1 MSGYAA
7 PRRGAPAGWW
17 GMAMLIASEATLFGV
32 LFGTYA
38 YLRFRAAEWPPAGIP
53 EPEVLVP
60 AVLTV
65 VLLATSI
72 PMQLALRAGRAG
84 RVAAAR
90 WLVLGALVVQAGY
103 FAMQIHQYLADLS
116 RFTPQDQA
124 YGSIY
129 FVLVG
134 ADHAHVALGLLFS
147 VWLLA
152 KLLGGLTRYRLNA
165 LLAITLYWHFVN
177 VLTLLVFLVQVSPAL

>member
-1 MSGYAA
+1 MYPVA
-7 PRRGAPAGWW
+7 RRTVPAGWW
-17 GMAMLIASEATLFGV
+17 GMAMLVASEATLFGV

-38 YLRFRAAEWPPAGIP
+38 YLRFRAVQWPPPGIP

-60 AVLTV
+60 AILTG
-65 VLLATSI
+65 VLLTTSV
-72 PMQLALRAGRAG
+72 PMALALRAGREG

-90 WLVLGALVVQAGY
+90 WLVLAALVVQSGY
-103 FAMQIHQYLADLS
+103 FAMQIHQYLGDLS

-129 FVLVG
+129 FTLVG

-147 VWLLA
+147 LFLLA
-152 KLLGGLTRYRLNA
+152 KLAGGLTRYRVNA
-165 LLAITLYWHFVN
+165 LLAITFYWYFVN
-177 VLTLLVFLVQVSPAL
+177 VLTLLVFLVQVSPSL

>member
-1 MSGYAA
+1 VTVYPVA
-7 PRRGAPAGWW
+7 RRTVPAGWW
-17 GMAMLIASEATLFGV
+17 GMAMLVASEATLFGV

-38 YLRFRAAEWPPAGIP
+38 YLRFRAVEWPPPGIP

-60 AVLTV
+60 AILTG
-65 VLLATSI
+65 VLLTTSV
-72 PMQLALRAGRAG
+72 PMALALRAGREG

-90 WLVLGALVVQAGY
+90 WLVLAALVVQSGY
-103 FAMQIHQYLADLS
+103 FAMQIHQYLGDLS

-129 FVLVG
+129 FTLVG

-147 VWLLA
+147 LFLLA
-152 KLLGGLTRYRLNA
+152 KLAGGLTRYRVNA
-165 LLAITLYWHFVN
+165 LLAITFYWYFVN
-177 VLTLLVFLVQVSPAL
+177 VLTLLVFLVQVSPSL